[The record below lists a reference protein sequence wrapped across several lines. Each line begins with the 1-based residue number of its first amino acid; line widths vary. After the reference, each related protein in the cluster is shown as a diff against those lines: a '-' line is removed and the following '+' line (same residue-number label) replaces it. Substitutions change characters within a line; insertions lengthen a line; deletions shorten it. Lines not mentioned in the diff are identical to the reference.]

1 MNGLA
6 NWEAEGRKRTV
17 KVAAAIQ
24 RVAAREMEGVV
35 ETHGREDEEEA
46 GENPLSRW
54 EGRVRT
60 RRMKEQGPRTHEN
73 DVQGEPNDGMKGVH
87 GGLRTNERIAH
98 QSPQRD
104 GCGREKNPRREGCT

>member
-35 ETHGREDEEEA
+35 ETHGCEDEQE
-46 GENPLSRW
+46 GRKDPLS
-54 EGRVRT
+54 
-60 RRMKEQGPRTHEN
+60 
-73 DVQGEPNDGMKGVH
+73 
-87 GGLRTNERIAH
+87 
-98 QSPQRD
+98 
-104 GCGREKNPRREGCT
+104 CREGAVRDRGTGNGNGDRILTRTMYKGSRMIV

>member
-24 RVAAREMEGVV
+24 RIAAREMEGVV
-35 ETHGREDEEEA
+35 QAHGREDKEEA

-54 EGRVRT
+54 EGMVRARRTKNRGRGLT
-60 RRMKEQGPRTHEN
+60 RMMYRGSRTT
-73 DVQGEPNDGMKGVH
+73 V
-87 GGLRTNERIAH
+87 
-98 QSPQRD
+98 
-104 GCGREKNPRREGCT
+104 